1 MKTFGIFLIVLLSVV
16 VLGFLLIFVTPSF
29 FGIHA
34 EPVTS
39 AEATGK
45 YLPGDL
51 VYIAKTDARNILLGE
66 TAVKQTEEGRR
77 FFTITAKNKESAEGT
92 DANGQTILLEGEIE
106 KVALRIPGLGYGLMP
121 FRSFWGV
128 TFVVLGA
135 AAWLAGGI
143 LLFRLGARRAKR
155 RRASRRGVY
164 TKAS

>member
-1 MKTFGIFLIVLLSVV
+1 M
-16 VLGFLLIFVTPSF
+16 TPSF

-66 TAVKQTEEGRR
+66 TAVKQTEEGRH
-77 FFTITAKNKESAEGT
+77 FYHYAKIKKAPEGT